1 MTRPNTRSVVAAI
14 ASLLPVGCTSAHPAT
29 SFPVERGSGP
39 GLSHRSGDTT
49 IEGRAYYGV
58 PILQKSLFWDGN
70 GETDD
75 AGLGVHVLQH
85 LADDFA
91 IGMGL
96 NVGNWFLGGEDAYS
110 GEIEGL
116 MRLHPFASLPF
127 FFDLSAGYQ
136 LANEPVPPGGTDWN
150 FTFAFGPGIEIPV
163 DRGCSFELGALY
175 HHVSN
180 ALGRMNDRNPSQNE
194 GRFWIGFA
202 WTL

>member
-1 MTRPNTRSVVAAI
+1 MCPCARSLLATL
-14 ASLLPVGCTSAHPAT
+14 ASLLPVGCTSAHSSVT
-29 SFPVERGSGP
+29 FPTARDGTAGA
-39 GLSHRSGDTT
+39 SHRSGDTA
-49 IEGRAYYGV
+49 IEARAYYGV
-58 PILQKSLFWDGN
+58 PILQKSLLWDGN

-96 NVGNWFLGGEDAYS
+96 NVGNWFIGGADAQS

-116 MRLHPFASLPF
+116 MRLHPFENLPF

-136 LANEPVPPGGTDWN
+136 LATEPVPPGGTDWN
-150 FTFAFGPGIEIPV
+150 FTFGFGPGVEFPV
-163 DRGCSFELGALY
+163 DRGCSLELGALY

-194 GRFWIGFA
+194 GRFWIGFV